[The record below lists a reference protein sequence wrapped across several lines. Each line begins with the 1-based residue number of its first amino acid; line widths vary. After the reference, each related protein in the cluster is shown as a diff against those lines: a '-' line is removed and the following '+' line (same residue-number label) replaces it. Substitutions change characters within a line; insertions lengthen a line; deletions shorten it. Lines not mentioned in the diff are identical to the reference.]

1 MVGGNFTPLLLA
13 FLINNLETVKA
24 VTLVFCSIQQL
35 YIRDIRGKFGIPNL
49 PQSPDFVKT

>member
-13 FLINNLETVKA
+13 FLNNLETVKA